1 MELKLCFP
9 GIYIHTYRY
18 TVQLTAAAHR
28 THSRISRRKE
38 VVNIVCLFTF
48 VIALTMSKCV

>member
-9 GIYIHTYRY
+9 GIYVHIHRY